1 MDRGEDIRNEGNES
15 EPLIDVI
22 ESDQAVEPD
31 AKIAE
36 ELMTLNKKQAMI
48 ATYTAAKSLQKRRQR
63 QRQQKETATA
73 LINISKQLDKQ
84 SAEIKSEYFY

>member
-1 MDRGEDIRNEGNES
+1 MTEENKP
-15 EPLIDVI
+15 EPLDDII

-63 QRQQKETATA
+63 QRRQQKETATA